1 MQYIAID
8 SGIIAEQQYDDMDH
22 ISLDLQWINVKEYK
36 FTNTI

>member
-8 SGIIAEQQYDDMDH
+8 SRIIVEQQSDDMDH

-36 FTNTI
+36 LMNRI